1 MSTPVLAASTAAAP
15 TIPIAVAPALAPDHV
30 NIEIDGRALQVP
42 KGSMII
48 QAADKIGVQIPR
60 FCYHDKLPIAANCRM
75 CLVEVEKAP
84 KPMPACATPVMEG
97 MKIHTQSE
105 RALSAQRNVMEFL
118 LVNHPLDC
126 PICDQGGE
134 CELQDVA
141 MGYGRSVSRFT
152 EDKRVVADEDLG
164 PLIATEMTRCIHC
177 TRCVRFMDEIAGTN
191 ELGGMGRGE
200 TLEIGTYIGRSIRT
214 ELSGNIIDVCP
225 VGALTNKVFRYRA
238 RPWELVARAHIGY
251 HDSLHSNLYLHTR
264 RGEAM
269 RAVPRDNEA
278 INESWLSD
286 RDRFSHVAL
295 KHPERAE
302 KPRVKIGGIWRDAD
316 WAGAI
321 SFVKDHLREIT
332 TLHGA
337 DQLGVL
343 VAGTASAEDYLLLN
357 RFARGLGSNNIDH
370 RLRQL
375 DFSDDAARSLAPT
388 LSAPLADIEHAR
400 AILLMGCNPRLDAP
414 LLGHRVRKAW
424 KRGGKVYA
432 INPADFD
439 FHFQVEQKLIGH
451 AQNQVGYALALAKA
465 AAEASAIAAPAELAP
480 LLAGALV
487 SDNARV
493 IVDSLKA
500 NQPSRILFGEHA
512 AQHPSAAI
520 LRACAQFVASATG
533 AGFDEIPDSSNAAA
547 AWRMGAVP
555 HRSVGGAAIANPGLN
570 ARQMI
575 EQPRRAYI
583 LCAAEINDFALGNIA
598 LEALAKADCVI
609 VIGSFVNPTLET
621 LAHVILPSALPPE
634 TEGTYVN
641 AEGIV
646 QTVQAATK
654 APGDV
659 RACWRILRV
668 LGAEMALPGFSFN
681 DFAELHA
688 ELNAALAV
696 NLAQPKACAL
706 SVPARSHERGLVL
719 QALTS
724 IYSTDAVLRRSA
736 ELQATVIAAKPAVRL
751 HPDDAL
757 GIGVSAGAAVTVGS
771 ASLAVE
777 IDRSVPKGGFLVT
790 AGLDSTLDL
799 PITGSVVQ
807 LQKR

>member
-1 MSTPVLAASTAAAP
+1 MSTPVLAAAAAP
-15 TIPIAVAPALAPDHV
+15 SNPIAPAPVTAPDHV

-48 QAADKIGVQIPR
+48 HAADKIGVQIPR
-60 FCYHDKLPIAANCRM
+60 FCYHDKLTIAANCRM

-84 KPMPACATPVMEG
+84 KPQPACATPVMEG

-164 PLIATEMTRCIHC
+164 PLVATEMTRCIHC
-177 TRCVRFMDEIAGTN
+177 TRCVRFMDEIAGTT

-214 ELSGNIIDVCP
+214 ELSGNIIDICP
-225 VGALTNKVFRYRA
+225 VGALTNKVFRFRA

-286 RDRFSHVAL
+286 RDRFSHEAL
-295 KHPERAE
+295 KHPERAS
-302 KPRVKIGGIWRDAD
+302 KPRVKSGGIWRDAD

-321 SFVKDHLREIT
+321 TFVKDHLREIT

-343 VAGTASAEDYLLLN
+343 VGGTASAEDYLLLN

-375 DFSDDAARSLAPT
+375 DFSDDAARALAPT
-388 LSAPLADIEHAR
+388 LSAPLAEIERAR
-400 AILLMGCNPRLDAP
+400 SILLMGCNPRLDAP

-424 KRGGKVYA
+424 KRGAKVYA

-439 FHFQVEQKLIGH
+439 FHFQLEQKLIGH

-465 AAEASAIAAPAELAP
+465 AAEANEIAVPNELAP
-480 LLAGALV
+480 LLTGALM
-487 SDNARV
+487 SDNARA
-493 IVDSLKA
+493 IVDSLKS

-520 LRACAQFVASATG
+520 LRACAQFVAAATG

-555 HRSVGGAAIANPGLN
+555 HRSVGGAAIAAPGLN

-583 LCAAEINDFALGNIA
+583 LCAAEINDFALGNHV
-598 LEALAKADCVI
+598 LEAIAKADCVI
-609 VIGSFVNPTLET
+609 LIGSFVNPTLET

-668 LGAEMALPGFSFN
+668 LGAEMGLAGFSFN
-681 DFAELHA
+681 DYSELLAELSD
-688 ELNAALAV
+688 ALAL
-696 NLAQPKACAL
+696 NLVRPKACAL
-706 SVPARSHERGLVL
+706 VAPARSSERGLVL

-724 IYSTDAVLRRSA
+724 IYSNDAVLRRSA
-736 ELQATVIAAKPAVRL
+736 ALQATVIAAKPAVRL

-757 GIGVSAGAAVTVGS
+757 GIGVSAGAAVTLGS

-777 IDRSVPKGGFLVT
+777 IDRSVPKGGFIVS